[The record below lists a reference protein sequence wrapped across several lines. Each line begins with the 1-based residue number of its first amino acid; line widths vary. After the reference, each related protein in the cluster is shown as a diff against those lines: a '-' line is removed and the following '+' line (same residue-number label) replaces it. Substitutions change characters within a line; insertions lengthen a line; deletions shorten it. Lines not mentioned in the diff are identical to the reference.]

1 MQKFLRYS
9 IVIDLWSLLF
19 FVLFLITGDKFTLP
33 LGLIFFLSI
42 FSEITF
48 IGANFGLAIV
58 VFVISLF
65 VKKEIWLLIFKGAYI
80 VLSIITIAAIV
91 LGNINMF
98 KEIPSLLSLIFFLF
112 FQGLLCWKWWLLNT
126 HRAARTSEPL

>member
-9 IVIDLWSLLF
+9 IVIDLWSLLS
-19 FVLFLITGDKFTLP
+19 FVLFLITGDKLTLP

-48 IGANFGLAIV
+48 IGAGFGLAIIM
-58 VFVISLF
+58 FLISLF
-65 VKKEIWLLIFKGAYI
+65 VKKEKWLLIFKGAYI
-80 VLSIITIAAIV
+80 VLSITTIAAIV

-98 KEIPSLLSLIFFLF
+98 KETPSLLSLIVFLF

-126 HRAARTSEPL
+126 HRAASTSDPL

>member
-9 IVIDLWSLLF
+9 IVIDLWSLLS
-19 FVLFLITGDKFTLP
+19 FVLFLITGDKLTLP

-48 IGANFGLAIV
+48 IGAGFGLAIV

-65 VKKEIWLLIFKGAYI
+65 VKKEKWLLIFKGAYI
-80 VLSIITIAAIV
+80 VLSITTIAAIV

-98 KEIPSLLSLIFFLF
+98 KETPSLLSLIVFLF

-126 HRAARTSEPL
+126 HRASRTSEPL